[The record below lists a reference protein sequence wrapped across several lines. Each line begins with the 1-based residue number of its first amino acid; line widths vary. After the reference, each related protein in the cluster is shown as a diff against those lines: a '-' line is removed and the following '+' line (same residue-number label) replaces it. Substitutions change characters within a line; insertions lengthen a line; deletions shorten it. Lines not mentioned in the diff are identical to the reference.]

1 MQAVIFDL
9 DGVLADTAE
18 LHYQSWQELAAEL
31 KIPFDRR
38 ANDEM
43 RGLSRPE
50 SLAVFLRGREAEYSN
65 RQRSQLLDR
74 KNEAYLRGVAEL
86 TRTDALPGAESL
98 LSGLRARGARVAV
111 ASSSRNARL
120 VIERLGL
127 DPLLD
132 AIVDGNAVPD
142 SKPDPRVF
150 LEAAKQVG
158 AVPQDCVVI
167 EDAEAGVQAARA
179 AGMRVIGIGPVDRL
193 GEADLVVA
201 ALRELTAE
209 TVLDLLARRG

>member
-18 LHYQSWQELAAEL
+18 LHYESWRALAVEME
-31 KIPFDRR
+31 IPFDRR
-38 ANDEM
+38 VNDEM

-50 SLAVFLRGREAEYSN
+50 SLAVFLRGRETEYSDQS
-65 RQRSQLLDR
+65 RAQLLDR
-74 KNEAYLRGVAEL
+74 KNDAYLRGVAEL
-86 TRTDALPGAESL
+86 NPTDALPGARAL
-98 LSGLRARGARVAV
+98 LTGLRARGARVAV

-127 DPLLD
+127 GSLLD

-150 LEAAKQVG
+150 LEAAKQID
-158 AVPQDCVVI
+158 AAPKQCVVV

-179 AGMRVIGIGPVDRL
+179 AGMRVIGIGPAQRL
-193 GEADLVVA
+193 GRADLVVA
-201 ALRELTAE
+201 ALRELSAA
-209 TVLDLLARRG
+209 TVLEVLTRDG